1 MILASNGLVH
11 EETRQ
16 MAYEIS
22 QRDPSAPLQR

>member
-16 MAYEIS
+16 VAWEVS
-22 QRDPSAPLQR
+22 QRDPKAPLQR